1 MTSMH
6 SRHAPL
12 FASSQHLAQQ
22 DAQQNA
28 YHVQQASTS
37 SYADYA
43 VPSSL
48 SESAFITITPPPSSP
63 PATLAAH
70 APHAVNRLTTSDDAE
85 LGMPAPSTAKL
96 LEHHMTR
103 VRSNSEGRFGPAFS
117 RSPSPVE
124 DAAAATGAGGDE
136 EMRAASSG
144 KEGEPWAVSEGRT
157 H

>member
-6 SRHAPL
+6 SHHAPL

-22 DAQQNA
+22 STQQNA
-28 YHVQQASTS
+28 QHVQQASTS

-63 PATLAAH
+63 PALLAAH
-70 APHAVNRLTTSDDAE
+70 PPTATAERLSADAE
-85 LGMPAPSTAKL
+85 LDTPAPSTAKL

-124 DAAAATGAGGDE
+124 GDAPTGESAGVDE
-136 EMRAASSG
+136 EMRAAAPG
-144 KEGEPWAVSEGRT
+144 GEGEPLSVSEGRT